1 MIPVPIRLLAVAAS
15 VAYLIAI
22 FAALRG
28 SRMTIR
34 QSLLW
39 LASGAAFFLLSL
51 LPFPVIW
58 AAEHLGFKAPSN
70 AAFIAW
76 LLVLTV
82 LVFYQSLTTSR
93 HADQVKTLCQ
103 EIAIL
108 EARLLGRQGDSGEQ
122 DHKSC

>member
-1 MIPVPIRLLAVAAS
+1 MIPFPVRLLAILAS

-39 LASGAAFFLLSL
+39 LISGAAFLFLSL
-51 LPFPVIW
+51 FPFPVIW
-58 AAEHLGFKAPSN
+58 AAARLGFTAPSN
-70 AAFIAW
+70 AAFITW
-76 LLVLTV
+76 LLALTV
-82 LVFYQSLTTSR
+82 LLFYQSLTTSR

-103 EIAIL
+103 ELAIL
-108 EARLLGRQGDSGEQ
+108 RAELRENRRD
-122 DHKSC
+122 DR

>member
-1 MIPVPIRLLAVAAS
+1 MIPVPMRLLAVLAS
-15 VAYLIAI
+15 VVYLIMI
-22 FAALRG
+22 LAALRG

-39 LASGAAFFLLSL
+39 LISGTAFLFLSVF
-51 LPFPVIW
+51 PFPVIW
-58 AAEHLGFKAPSN
+58 AAERLGFTAPSN
-70 AAFIAW
+70 AAFITW
-76 LLVLTV
+76 LLTLTA

-108 EARLLGRQGDSGEQ
+108 KTQSRVNLGASG
-122 DHKSC
+122 